1 MLSIGAA
8 TLSFNAPAAMPAAAV
23 RGGAVSME
31 ESWTAE
37 AAKFT
42 IGAQRIEKPWTSGE
56 IQDAAGLKAL
66 ADKLN
71 PVVGYFDPL
80 DIGSQEPELI
90 GWFRHAEIKHGRIAM
105 FAFVGYCIQA
115 QGLHFPLTLQMP
127 LGAVNADIPTIT
139 YADISAAGGPCDQW
153 DALPTPAKLQI
164 LFVIGILEFWGES
177 KQALEANGQVHYV
190 RGGKPGYYPSFKGS
204 GLVPGLPVDLFNP
217 IGTVAKMTPEQ
228 KEKGLLAELNNGRLA
243 MIGIIGLI
251 SAAKGCI
258 VPGIDAFPQPQYS
271 GEPMAFFSS
280 VNSDLPFVTEML
292 SGTYPWMH

>member
-217 IGTVAKMTPEQ
+217 IGTV
-228 KEKGLLAELNNGRLA
+228 
-243 MIGIIGLI
+243 
-251 SAAKGCI
+251 
-258 VPGIDAFPQPQYS
+258 
-271 GEPMAFFSS
+271 
-280 VNSDLPFVTEML
+280 
-292 SGTYPWMH
+292 